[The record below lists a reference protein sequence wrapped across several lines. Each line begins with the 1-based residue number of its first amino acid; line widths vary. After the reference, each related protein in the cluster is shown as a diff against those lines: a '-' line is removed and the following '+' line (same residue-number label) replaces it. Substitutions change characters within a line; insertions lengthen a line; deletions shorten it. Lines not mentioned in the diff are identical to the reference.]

1 MVKDRISALPQAIIE
16 KILTRMPIRDALRT
30 SILSR
35 KWRYSWTSMPIL
47 VFDDKLINRSS
58 DNEEIN
64 EYKLVNAIFQVL
76 LLHTGPIL
84 EFNISITHDTKVVDA
99 IDQIMLHLSR
109 RVNIKK
115 LIFKIQSK
123 NGYENLFSKRYKLPS
138 LFFSLRGLDHVDLTC
153 CEIKLPLTFNGFIML
168 RSPSYAMLTSV
179 QRRFN
184 DYLPIAHYLR
194 KLYLPYIKHL
204 FAGGMQKLHT
214 SLVHLRIFFLDVC
227 FLKQDELSFALSM
240 ISSSPNLEK
249 IKIQLCWNHK
259 LCGQQTLKNLLDFE
273 KDYPGLNLDH
283 LKEFEITSF
292 HDYAP
297 EREFVKLIMAKSPV
311 LKKARIEL
319 NFDVS
324 VDDEVKML
332 RDLVRLPFPRA
343 STAANVI
350 IERRK

>member
-1 MVKDRISALPQAIIE
+1 MVEMVSPHANFESFGDVNGFFSRLQVDVNVANKGIEGSARAPKCVNKLADTFEGGNVEPCEVSNFEEMVKDRISALPQAIIE
-16 KILTRMPIRDALRT
+16 KILTRVPMGYPNDFNTRDNT
-30 SILSR
+30 CIELS
-35 KWRYSWTSMPIL
+35 KCLP
-47 VFDDKLINRSS
+47 LI
-58 DNEEIN
+58 
-64 EYKLVNAIFQVL
+64 QVL
-76 LLHTGPIL
+76 
-84 EFNISITHDTKVVDA
+84 EIS
-99 IDQIMLHLSR
+99 R
-109 RVNIKK
+109 
-115 LIFKIQSK
+115 
-123 NGYENLFSKRYKLPS
+123 
-138 LFFSLRGLDHVDLTC
+138 
-153 CEIKLPLTFNGFIML
+153 
-168 RSPSYAMLTSV
+168 
-179 QRRFN
+179 
-184 DYLPIAHYLR
+184 
-194 KLYLPYIKHL
+194 PYIKHL